1 MSVSGGEAVGKY
13 MLHFQ
18 IKVQRA
24 MPMLGLGVFLPEHP
38 SPIRGWGW
46 GGSQREL
53 EVSTSWSVV
62 PRHTA
67 SSSSAWG
74 GGQQLGVPS
83 SADFWGA
90 ACTSGTGPGGKH
102 GGTGLPVLVNV

>member
-74 GGQQLGVPS
+74 GGS
-83 SADFWGA
+83 SWGSPPLL
-90 ACTSGTGPGGKH
+90 TSGVRPAPV
-102 GGTGLPVLVNV
+102 GLDQEGSTEGQGCLCW